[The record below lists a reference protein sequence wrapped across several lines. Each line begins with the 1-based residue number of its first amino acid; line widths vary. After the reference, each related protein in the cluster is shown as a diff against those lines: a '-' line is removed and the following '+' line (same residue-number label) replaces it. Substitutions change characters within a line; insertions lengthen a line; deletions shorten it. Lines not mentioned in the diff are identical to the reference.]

1 MSLINLLVTL
11 IVIGVL
17 LCGLLLWQVGTYT
30 PMEGKLKQ
38 MLNVVVM
45 VCVLVWVLSAFVV
58 VGDVHGTAVS
68 AIR

>member
-58 VGDVHGTAVS
+58 VGDVHGMAVPPV
-68 AIR
+68 R